1 MKRLIIFA
9 TLTAACIMFL
19 SSSLVY
25 SQDTFKIPFKFEAA
39 GKKLP
44 PGNYLVTQSDEG
56 KLTLKKDTGGE
67 EVEILVVNKL
77 EASDPPKTEPEL
89 VFDMVANF
97 EPSYTEYIT
106 DYLLAEVW
114 LSAKE
119 GFLVLA
125 DERAE
130 YTKNV
135 KGVKQE

>member
-1 MKRLIIFA
+1 
-9 TLTAACIMFL
+9 
-19 SSSLVY
+19 
-25 SQDTFKIPFKFEAA
+25 
-39 GKKLP
+39 
-44 PGNYLVTQSDEG
+44 
-56 KLTLKKDTGGE
+56 
-67 EVEILVVNKL
+67 
-77 EASDPPKTEPEL
+77 
-89 VFDMVANF
+89 MVANF

>member
-1 MKRLIIFA
+1 MRLIILFT
-9 TLTAACIMFL
+9 TLAAAFIMFL
-19 SSSLVY
+19 GGSLAF
-25 SQDTFKIPFKFEAA
+25 SQATFKIPFKFEAA

-44 PGNYLVTQSDEG
+44 PGNYLVTLSEEG
-56 KLTLKKDTGGE
+56 KITLQKEAGG
-67 EVEILVVNKL
+67 VEITIAIVSKL
-77 EASDPPKTEPEL
+77 EPIDPPKAEPEL